1 MIATGSETGGEGA
14 RAMPTE
20 TPKRANVGFFATC
33 LVDLFRPSVGFQA
46 ARLIESAGYRVV
58 VPRAQTCCGQPAY
71 NSGDRAGA
79 RRVARRMVA
88 LFDGFDH
95 VVAPSGSCA
104 AMFVRHFPDLLS
116 DDAQWA
122 GRARA
127 LAGRTHELVDF
138 LSRVAGWRPSGP
150 RPAAGSI
157 TYHDSCSGL
166 RELGIREQPRAL
178 LAAAGGPEL
187 REMEGSDICCGFGG
201 TFCVKYPA
209 ISEAMADK
217 KIDSIEATGA
227 GTVVGGDL
235 GCLMHIEGRLSRRGS
250 AVATR
255 HVAEILAAGADDQ
268 GGGG

>member
-1 MIATGSETGGEGA
+1 MTDDA
-14 RAMPTE
+14 PTR
-20 TPKRANVGFFATC
+20 PAVGFFATC
-33 LVDLFRPSVGFQA
+33 LADLFRPSVGFAA
-46 ARLIESAGYRVV
+46 ARLLQRAGYRVE
-58 VPRAQTCCGQPAY
+58 VPRAQTCCGQPSY
-71 NSGDRAGA
+71 NSGDRPAA
-79 RRVARRMVA
+79 RRAARRAVA
-88 LFDGFDH
+88 AFEEFEH

-116 DDAQWA
+116 DDPAWA
-122 GRARA
+122 ERARA
-127 LAGRTHELVDF
+127 LAGKTHELVDF
-138 LSRVAGWRPSGP
+138 LTRVAGWSPEPKGART
-150 RPAAGSI
+150 GSI

-227 GTVVGGDL
+227 DAVVGGDL
-235 GCLMHIEGRLSRRGS
+235 GCLLHIEGRLSRRGS
-250 AVATR
+250 PVKTR
-255 HVAEILAAGADDQ
+255 HVAEMLGAGAPDE
-268 GGGG
+268 GREG